1 MNALGI
7 IETLGLAAAVEAAD
21 VAVKSANV
29 ELIGY
34 ELAKGSG
41 FTAVKITGD
50 VGAVNAAMQ
59 AAQAAVPHITRVV
72 AHVTIPRPSTG
83 IERMVYSKDTVGHK
97 KPAAK
102 KDAPKAAVKPEAP
115 AKTTGTVKAEP
126 KKAAPAKAEA
136 PKTEA
141 KKTEPAKKGDAPKAE
156 PKKAEPAKKPEP
168 KKPEP
173 KKAASPKKPEPKKPV
188 ARKKPDPR

>member
-34 ELAKGSG
+34 ELTKGSG

-72 AHVTIPRPSTG
+72 AHVTIPRPSKG
-83 IERMVYSKDTVGHK
+83 IEGMVYSKDTVGHK
-97 KPAAK
+97 KAEPKKAEAK
-102 KDAPKAAVKPEAP
+102 PDAPKAAVKPEAP
-115 AKTTGTVKAEP
+115 AKKTEPVKAEE
-126 KKAAPAKAEA
+126 KKAPAKAEA
-136 PKTEA
+136 PKVEA
-141 KKTEPAKKGDAPKAE
+141 KKAEAPKPEPKKVEPAKKPE

-168 KKPEP
+168 KKPI
-173 KKAASPKKPEPKKPV
+173 

>member
-34 ELAKGSG
+34 ELTKGSG

-72 AHVTIPRPSTG
+72 AHVTIPRPSSG
-83 IERMVYSKDTVGHK
+83 IESMVYSKDTVGHK
-97 KPAAK
+97 QAESKKADAKPE
-102 KDAPKAAVKPEAP
+102 APKAAVKPEAP
-115 AKTTGTVKAEP
+115 AKKAEE
-126 KKAAPAKAEA
+126 KKAPAKTEAPKAEAKKPEPAKKAEA
-136 PKTEA
+136 PKPEP
-141 KKTEPAKKGDAPKAE
+141 KKVEPAKKPEPKKPE

-168 KKPEP
+168 KKPI
-173 KKAASPKKPEPKKPV
+173 